1 MHRAVV
7 IIDVQRVFEDGP
19 HKAFQATEVI
29 DRLNQI
35 TQAARQAQT
44 PVFMVQHAAASGPL
58 AHGEP
63 GWAFAHRLTVSPA
76 DTVVHKNTAD
86 AFHNTSLH
94 AQLQAQGIT
103 ELIVGGIQ
111 TDFCVDTSV
120 RRALAL
126 GYAISLVSDGH
137 TTLDNTVLSAA
148 QIIAHHN
155 VNLSS
160 ISSFGPRVTLVPA
173 AVMATKLAA

>member
-1 MHRAVV
+1 M

-19 HKAFQATEVI
+19 HQAFQAAEVI
-29 DRLNQI
+29 ARLNQI
-35 TQAARQAQT
+35 TQAARQTQT
-44 PVFMVQHAAASGPL
+44 PVFMVQHAATSGPL
-58 AHGEP
+58 AYGEP
-63 GWAFAHRLTVSPA
+63 GWAFAHLLTVSPA

-86 AFHNTSLH
+86 AFHNTTLH
-94 AQLQAQGIT
+94 AQLQARGIT

-111 TDFCVDTSV
+111 TDFCVDTSI

-137 TTLDNTVLSAA
+137 TTLDNTVLSAE

-173 AVMATKLAA
+173 AVMATTLAA